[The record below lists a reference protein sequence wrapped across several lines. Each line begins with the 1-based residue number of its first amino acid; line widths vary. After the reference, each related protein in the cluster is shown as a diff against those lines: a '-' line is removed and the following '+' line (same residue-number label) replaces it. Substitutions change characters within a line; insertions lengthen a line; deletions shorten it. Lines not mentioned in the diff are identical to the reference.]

1 MYTSPQHL
9 WIVIHL
15 ALIVQMTSNLAQ
27 GCTITCEIM
36 MFAPC
41 PANFFEI
48 VKKIIQKLKVIGL
61 IPFCEAHVYI

>member
-27 GCTITCEIM
+27 VCTITCEM

-41 PANFFEI
+41 PANLFEI
-48 VKKIIQKLKVIGL
+48 VKKIMQKLKVTGL
-61 IPFCEAHVYI
+61 IPFCEAYVYI